1 MNFLNESGVDR
12 IIRVVIG
19 IVLIAL
25 ALGSVVTGGLGTVLI
40 ILGAV
45 LVLTG
50 MVGFCPLYA
59 LLKIRT
65 KHA

>member
-1 MNFLNESGVDR
+1 MNFLNESGMDR
-12 IIRVVIG
+12 IIRAVVG

-25 ALGSVVTGGLGTVLI
+25 AWGGVVTGALGTVLI

-45 LVLTG
+45 LLLTG
-50 MVGFCPLYA
+50 IIGFCPIYA

>member
-12 IIRVVIG
+12 IIRVVLG

-25 ALGSVVTGGLGTVLI
+25 ALGSVVTGGLGTVLV